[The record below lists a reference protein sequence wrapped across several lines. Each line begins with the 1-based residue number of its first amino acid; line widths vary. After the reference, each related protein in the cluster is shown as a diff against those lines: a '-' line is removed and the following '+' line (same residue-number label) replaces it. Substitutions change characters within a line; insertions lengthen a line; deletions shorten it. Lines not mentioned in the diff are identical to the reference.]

1 MMLLTFSIPELSHHL
16 ASRLMLSCEV
26 VYYVQCMCIGVYMY
40 CTCMYVYMYE
50 HICVCVNKRIYLT
63 FYLYCSTCI
72 FKNFK
77 EDRNTHREAS
87 LHIITV

>member
-1 MMLLTFSIPELSHHL
+1 
-16 ASRLMLSCEV
+16 
-26 VYYVQCMCIGVYMY
+26 MY

-50 HICVCVNKRIYLT
+50 HDNICVCVNKRIYLT
-63 FYLYCSTCI
+63 FYLYCVIVSTCI
-72 FKNFK
+72 FKNFR